1 MTTSIILTI
10 LITIV
15 LLAIGGGLIV
25 LIAYG
30 IGWLIHF
37 VTKFDLFQST
47 LLGLA
52 GMFAFGI
59 LAERTFS
66 AITSIARNDLG
77 GEEFEDY
84 YDDDFEDEFDDDF
97 GEDEEEP
104 SDAYPGIPRWRQPLK
119 QVDFSKA
126 RPNDLCPCGSGRK
139 FKHCH
144 GAKRPTT

>member
-10 LITIV
+10 LIIIV

-25 LIAYG
+25 LIAYA

-52 GMFAFGI
+52 GIFAFGI
-59 LAERTFS
+59 LAERIFS
-66 AITSIARNDLG
+66 AIASIARNDLG
-77 GEEFEDY
+77 DEEFEDY

-126 RPNDLCPCGSGRK
+126 RSNDLCPCGSGRK

>member
-1 MTTSIILTI
+1 MTTSTI
-10 LITIV
+10 LIILIIIV

-30 IGWLIHF
+30 MGWLIHL

-52 GMFAFGI
+52 GTFAFGI
-59 LAERTFS
+59 LAERIFL
-66 AITSIARNDLG
+66 AITSITRNDLG

-84 YDDDFEDEFDDDF
+84 YEDDFDDEFEDDF
-97 GEDEEEP
+97 KEDEEEP

-119 QVDFSKA
+119 QIDFSKA
-126 RPNDLCPCGSGRK
+126 RPNDQCPCGSGRK

-144 GAKRPTT
+144 GAKRPTS